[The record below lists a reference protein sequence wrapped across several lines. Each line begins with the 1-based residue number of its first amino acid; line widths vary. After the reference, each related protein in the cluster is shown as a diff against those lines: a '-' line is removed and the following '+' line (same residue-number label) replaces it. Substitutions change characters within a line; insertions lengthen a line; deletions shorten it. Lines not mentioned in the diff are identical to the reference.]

1 MDVAKLKEKLRKHH
15 QEHLLQFWD
24 DPELTEEHRKQ
35 LYNDLMDISYSEMNA
50 AFEVST
56 GRKVECSQSAQ
67 EHITNGVGSVNGA
80 SNGSSGHE
88 NSDEVNNA
96 IPVDEKMQPLED
108 ELCASIRDCGED
120 ELETFNNVTLNHIS
134 QGHIG
139 VLLLAGGQGTRLGVP
154 YPKGN
159 QTNRRVQ

>member
-1 MDVAKLKEKLRKHH
+1 MDVAKLKDKLKKYH
-15 QEHLLQFWD
+15 QEHLLKFWD
-24 DPELTEEHRKQ
+24 DPEITNEHRQQ
-35 LYNDLMDISYSEMNA
+35 LYNDLMDISYAEMNE
-50 AFEVST
+50 AFELST
-56 GRKVECSQSAQ
+56 GRKVECSQHDH
-67 EHITNGVGSVNGA
+67 EHVTNGACSVNGA
-80 SNGSSGHE
+80 TNGTSGQEH
-88 NSDEVNNA
+88 SDEVNNA

-120 ELETFNNVTLNHIS
+120 ELETFSNVTLNHIS

-159 QTNRRVQ
+159 LMKNTV